1 MGDKVMKQ
9 IFIFSDS
16 QKDNISYFEREPAML
31 VSMNRSD
38 LPYLKE
44 QDFASHTA
52 IYVLIGGNKRYV
64 GQAAG
69 QTIYQ
74 RLYQH
79 FSIEDKKWVESVLFF
94 SRTDGKLSK
103 ADTDYLE
110 KQLIQDFTEK
120 SDYQMMNS
128 TIGNKSYI
136 GKLSKAQ
143 SDQLYETVFEI
154 IDDIANIDLFGV
166 SEGELTNE
174 VSPSDMFEIQ
184 YDGHTLQSKSARG
197 LFVDFVK
204 SILVDDK
211 YKQQIEELIAPN
223 APTAGVVLGRKV
235 STYNGRPISA
245 EVAPGVWLFTNF
257 SRKDTKNK
265 LEKLTKQLGISAKIN
280 WK

>member
-1 MGDKVMKQ
+1 MVEINATWGKLQAKP
-9 IFIFSDS
+9 FINGYINTFLKKIRNGLS
-16 QKDNISYFEREPAML
+16 QFY
-31 VSMNRSD
+31 
-38 LPYLKE
+38 
-44 QDFASHTA
+44 
-52 IYVLIGGNKRYV
+52 
-64 GQAAG
+64 
-69 QTIYQ
+69 
-74 RLYQH
+74 
-79 FSIEDKKWVESVLFF
+79 FF

-110 KQLIQDFTEK
+110 KRLIQDFIEK

-136 GKLSKAQ
+136 GKLPKAQ

-174 VSPSDMFEIQ
+174 VSSSDMFEIQ

-204 SILVDDK
+204 SMLVDDK

-223 APTAGVVLGRKV
+223 APTAGVV
-235 STYNGRPISA
+235 
-245 EVAPGVWLFTNF
+245 
-257 SRKDTKNK
+257 
-265 LEKLTKQLGISAKIN
+265 
-280 WK
+280 

>member
-1 MGDKVMKQ
+1 
-9 IFIFSDS
+9 
-16 QKDNISYFEREPAML
+16 ML

-44 QDFASHTA
+44 QDFASHTT
-52 IYVLIGGNKRYV
+52 IYVLIGRNKRYV

-79 FSIEDKKWVESVLFF
+79 FSKEDKKWVESVLFF

-110 KQLIQDFTEK
+110 KRLIQDFTEK

-154 IDDIANIDLFGV
+154 IDDIATIDLFGV

-204 SILVDDK
+204 SMLVDDK

>member
-1 MGDKVMKQ
+1 
-9 IFIFSDS
+9 
-16 QKDNISYFEREPAML
+16 
-31 VSMNRSD
+31 
-38 LPYLKE
+38 
-44 QDFASHTA
+44 
-52 IYVLIGGNKRYV
+52 
-64 GQAAG
+64 
-69 QTIYQ
+69 
-74 RLYQH
+74 
-79 FSIEDKKWVESVLFF
+79 
-94 SRTDGKLSK
+94 
-103 ADTDYLE
+103 
-110 KQLIQDFTEK
+110 
-120 SDYQMMNS
+120 MMNS

-204 SILVDDK
+204 SMLVDDK

-235 STYNGRPISA
+235 SNYNCRPI
-245 EVAPGVWLFTNF
+245 
-257 SRKDTKNK
+257 
-265 LEKLTKQLGISAKIN
+265 
-280 WK
+280 